1 MGEELAVHFNRDKRY
16 PIKNTRLYPGKAIAK
31 LYIEFYAD
39 PTTYEG
45 TGFLADETVLYT
57 NAHNVRDKNQG
68 NIPARKV
75 AVIFGLSENSTKSK
89 VLSLIHI

>member
-1 MGEELAVHFNRDKRY
+1 MGEELAVQFNRDKRY
-16 PIKNTRLYPGKAIAK
+16 PIKNTTSYPAKAIAK

-57 NAHNVRDKNQG
+57 NAHNVRNKKEG
-68 NIPARKV
+68 NSPAMVCVVSLAIRT
-75 AVIFGLSENSTKSK
+75 LTNSQPPAYF
-89 VLSLIHI
+89 